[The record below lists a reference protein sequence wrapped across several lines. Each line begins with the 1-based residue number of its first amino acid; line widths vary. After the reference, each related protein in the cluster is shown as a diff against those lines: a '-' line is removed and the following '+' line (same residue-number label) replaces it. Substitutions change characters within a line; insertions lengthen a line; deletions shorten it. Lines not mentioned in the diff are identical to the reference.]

1 MSRRLVVFALA
12 LCYFLFLTPVSV
24 PAQEVDF
31 GTDGGGESSPDEEKA
46 YDPTQPISSA
56 NDPGT
61 SELPTWQDVLED
73 ALPVESSL
81 VDLIDLPAGA
91 SAPEPSETA
100 FPTAAGC
107 GSFIGTV
114 TPLQLWS
121 RNPRYFSYQGRVR
134 VLVGV
139 SADNGCALVK
149 PPGAITLGDQCTH
162 NTQQRIDCRAD
173 TFDTILT
180 DAAARGLNRT
190 RLWVVL
196 PSEPPP
202 PVGSS
207 GQLENNHIF
216 EWDHGRRIYR
226 LDRPNTNYL
235 DRLRAV
241 VDRAKQ
247 LNMFVEVT
255 FFSPATSIDKPP
267 NFLAGP
273 WGGVG
278 RYTTPRGLVGTNIT
292 LLTQSFVAQADFVR
306 ATANE
311 TTEDPRRKQMQE
323 FQRNVVDWVV
333 DALWC
338 YDNVWWE
345 VANEPE
351 GLIGKTLNAQGLTTG
366 FPTPAEIAN
375 WQKRVID
382 WIRAAEA
389 RHTTQLTAG
398 HPIAVNPFTAAGT
411 DLLINHPQVSVVEG
425 HYTTLATRAPS
436 GEFFD
441 HGTNQLLRDRRSV
454 TNRVLGSNEDKITP
468 AANLARNT
476 VHEAHRN
483 TVIPDQVTWGAV
495 EAARAGAWE
504 ALFHQAGTV
513 DHFGYCYTSPEAR
526 AIRDQLGR
534 LKGFMLNLPLAN
546 LRPALA
552 PGTEPPRWL
561 PLPQA
566 NPSQPGLTRYPVND
580 VDWESITGSRK
591 YWASLETPDT
601 ATGRAFAAYFHH
613 SAPRCMGARQDYQPT
628 NRCNGKFVAFQGY
641 DARVKTNGF
650 RERLRLNLGT
660 TAGAFRVEWIDPA
673 SVVAKCTQTITW
685 NPNGTCTGLSC
696 SGTTLTGT
704 CIVESPTY
712 DYDLVLKI
720 IQQ

>member
-1 MSRRLVVFALA
+1 MRRRLAVFALV
-12 LCYFLFLTPVSV
+12 LVFLSPLHLS
-24 PAQEVDF
+24 AQEIDF
-31 GTDGGGESSPDEEKA
+31 GTEGEEEPSPDEEKA
-46 YDPTQPISSA
+46 YDPTQATSSA

-61 SELPTWQDVLED
+61 NELPTWQDVPGD
-73 ALPVESSL
+73 ALAVEPSL
-81 VDLIDLPAGA
+81 IDWLDLPAHLA
-91 SAPEPSETA
+91 APEPSETA

-107 GSFIGTV
+107 GSFTGTV
-114 TPLQLWS
+114 TPLQLWN
-121 RNPRYFSYQGRVR
+121 RNPRYFSYLGRVR
-134 VLVGV
+134 LLVGV

-149 PPGAITLGDQCTH
+149 PRAAVPEDQCTH
-162 NTQQRIDCRAD
+162 NTAQRIDCRAD
-173 TFDTILT
+173 TYDAILT

-202 PVGSS
+202 PAGSS

-216 EWDHGRRIYR
+216 EWDHGRQIYR

-235 DRLRAV
+235 ERLRAV

-247 LNMFVEVT
+247 LNIFVEVT
-255 FFSPATSIDKPP
+255 FFSPGTNIGEPP

-273 WGGVG
+273 WGGKG
-278 RYTTPRGLVGTNIT
+278 RYTTPRGVAATSTNLST
-292 LLTQSFVAQADFVR
+292 ESFVAQADFVR
-306 ATANE
+306 ATASE
-311 TTEDPRRKQMQE
+311 TTEDPRRKRMQE

-351 GLIGKTLNAQGLTTG
+351 GLIGKTLNAQGQTTG
-366 FPTPAEIAN
+366 FPTPTEIAD

-389 RHTTQLTAG
+389 RRGSQLTAG
-398 HPIAVNPFTAAGT
+398 HPIAVNPFTSIGT
-411 DLLINHPQVSVVEG
+411 NLLINHPQVSVVEG
-425 HYTTLATRAPS
+425 HYTTMAIRSPTNVP
-436 GEFFD
+436 FD
-441 HGTNQLLRDRRSV
+441 AGTNQLLRDRRSV

-468 AANLARNT
+468 VANLAKNT
-476 VHEAHRN
+476 THEAHRN

-495 EAARAGAWE
+495 ESARAGAWE
-504 ALFHQAGTV
+504 AMFHQAGTV

-534 LKGFMLNLPLAN
+534 LRVFMLGLPLAN
-546 LRPALA
+546 LRPA
-552 PGTEPPRWL
+552 PGPDEAPPRWL
-561 PLPQA
+561 PLPQS
-566 NPSQPGLTRYPVND
+566 NPSLPGLTPYPVTD
-580 VDWESITGSRK
+580 SDWEPATGSKK
-591 YWASLETPDT
+591 YWAALETPDT
-601 ATGRAFAAYFHH
+601 VTGRAFAAYFHH
-613 SAPRCMGARQDYQPT
+613 SAPRCMGAKQDYHPT
-628 NRCNGKFVAFQGY
+628 SLCNSKLLAFQGY

-660 TAGAFRVEWIDPA
+660 APGTFRLEWIDPA
-673 SVVAKCTQTITW
+673 SVATKCTQTLTW

-696 SGTTLTGT
+696 SGANLSGT
-704 CIVESPTY
+704 CIVESPNY